1 MNDIAANSIDAA
13 ALYFACQSENDRVR
27 DHAYHRLRQYLAT
40 RLKSPRFPVTLASNV
55 AEEAEDCLQ
64 DAVMAIW
71 QQLQRGV
78 GPQKPDKF
86 LAWAAQI
93 LANKVTDC
101 NRLAGD
107 RTKHR
112 AKSHDKPNKP
122 TLLQPSR
129 KPIGCKRIPRRCCV
143 SLATLYESRDDSGIS
158 LAESLADPTAINP
171 TQAAE
176 RQELLGSILTE
187 IFIGSPLNHGE
198 KGVLWSGYLQ
208 EQNDDELS
216 RHFQKAIPT
225 IRVTRKRALDKLQSN
240 AYLLHQVNDFFT
252 LAFL

>member
-1 MNDIAANSIDAA
+1 MNHIAANSMDAV
-13 ALYFACQSENDRVR
+13 ALYFACQSENEQVR

-40 RLKSPRFPVTLASNV
+40 KLKSPRFSVTLARAV

-64 DAVMAIW
+64 EAVMAIW

-86 LAWAAQI
+86 LAWAAKI
-93 LANKVTDC
+93 LAHKVTDC
-101 NRLAGD
+101 NRWAGG

-112 AKSHDKPNKP
+112 PKS
-122 TLLQPSR
+122 TRLQRSR
-129 KPIGCKRIPRRCCV
+129 KLIGCKRIPRRCCV
-143 SLATLYESRDDSGIS
+143 SLETLYESRDDSGIS

-171 TQAAE
+171 AQAAE

-198 KGVLWSGYLQ
+198 KDVLRGGYLQ